1 MRDEADTKEDSAAGI
16 GGGVPWTV
24 VDVRPL
30 SRHRLA
36 VTFADGTHGEVDVSK
51 LIFGPMPGVFEQLR
65 DLERFAEV
73 GIEHGAV
80 TWPGELDLAPDAM
93 YDEIKT
99 KGSWTPE

>member
-1 MRDEADTKEDSAAGI
+1 MPEEADTKEDSAAGR

-30 SRHRLA
+30 PRHRLA
-36 VTFADGTHGEVDVSK
+36 VTFADGTYGEVDVSK
-51 LIFGPMPGVFEQLR
+51 LIFNQVPGVFEQLR
-65 DLERFAEV
+65 DLDRFAEV
-73 GIEHGAV
+73 GIDHGAV

-93 YDEIKT
+93 YDEIKA

>member
-1 MRDEADTKEDSAAGI
+1 M
-16 GGGVPWTV
+16 PWTV

-30 SRHRLA
+30 PRHRLE
-36 VTFADGTHGEVDVSK
+36 VTFADGTYGEVDVSK
-51 LIFGPMPGVFEQLR
+51 LIFGQVPGVFEQLR